1 MVDTFSTLRF
11 RRKTSKI
18 FVENVLTFGNVRG
31 IIHTESEVK
40 IMKIFIANNCPTAH
54 FYYKVLR
61 FLLEHACRSEID
73 FYLDQLE
80 GK

>member
-1 MVDTFSTLRF
+1 
-11 RRKTSKI
+11 
-18 FVENVLTFGNVRG
+18 
-31 IIHTESEVK
+31 
-40 IMKIFIANNCPTAH
+40 MKIFITRNNPTAT

-61 FLLEHACRSEID
+61 FLLDHATRKEID

>member
-1 MVDTFSTLRF
+1 M
-11 RRKTSKI
+11 KI
-18 FVENVLTFGNVRG
+18 FVASNYPPAT
-31 IIHTESEVK
+31 
-40 IMKIFIANNCPTAH
+40 

-61 FLLEHACRSEID
+61 FLLDHATRDEID

>member
-1 MVDTFSTLRF
+1 
-11 RRKTSKI
+11 
-18 FVENVLTFGNVRG
+18 
-31 IIHTESEVK
+31 
-40 IMKIFIANNCPTAH
+40 MKIFITRNYPTSS

-61 FLLEHACRSEID
+61 FLLDHGTRKEID

>member
-1 MVDTFSTLRF
+1 
-11 RRKTSKI
+11 
-18 FVENVLTFGNVRG
+18 
-31 IIHTESEVK
+31 
-40 IMKIFIANNCPTAH
+40 MKIFIARNYPSAH

-61 FLLEHACRSEID
+61 FLLDHGTRKEID

>member
-1 MVDTFSTLRF
+1 MR
-11 RRKTSKI
+11 I
-18 FVENVLTFGNVRG
+18 FVADNYP
-31 IIHTESEVK
+31 S
-40 IMKIFIANNCPTAH
+40 AH

-61 FLLEHACRSEID
+61 FLLDHATRKEID

>member
-1 MVDTFSTLRF
+1 MGVDKTPTPCYNKFIK
-11 RRKTSKI
+11 RK
-18 FVENVLTFGNVRG
+18 ELTP
-31 IIHTESEVK
+31 
-40 IMKIFIANNCPTAH
+40 MKIFITRNHPTAS

-61 FLLEHACRSEID
+61 FLLDHGTRKEID

>member
-1 MVDTFSTLRF
+1 
-11 RRKTSKI
+11 
-18 FVENVLTFGNVRG
+18 
-31 IIHTESEVK
+31 
-40 IMKIFIANNCPTAH
+40 MKIFITRNHPTAS

-61 FLLEHACRSEID
+61 FLLDHGTRKEID

>member
-1 MVDTFSTLRF
+1 MR
-11 RRKTSKI
+11 
-18 FVENVLTFGNVRG
+18 
-31 IIHTESEVK
+31 
-40 IMKIFIANNCPTAH
+40 IFITKRYPTAH

-61 FLLEHACRSEID
+61 FLLDHATRKEID

>member
-1 MVDTFSTLRF
+1 
-11 RRKTSKI
+11 
-18 FVENVLTFGNVRG
+18 
-31 IIHTESEVK
+31 
-40 IMKIFIANNCPTAH
+40 MKIFITRNYPNAH

-61 FLLEHACRSEID
+61 FLLDHATCKEID